1 VACWQQ
7 AIEEMNGLRDMC
19 IMVLVKCAVL
29 VDMCVLGM
37 SEAIKR
43 RRALS
48 LV

>member
-1 VACWQQ
+1 MACWQQ

-19 IMVLVKCAVL
+19 IMVTCECAVL

-37 SEAIKR
+37 GEAIKR
-43 RRALS
+43 RRALY